1 MRIRTSLVTA
11 TMAAMMLATATM
23 TGVAQSPGR
32 EAAKADVRK
41 ALEDYVAAFSAGRA
55 DVIAER
61 SVLAPMLNLGGTAV
75 STSMTAEDVRR
86 RYDGN
91 LKALAAEKYQR
102 STVDS
107 ATVCLLNDAA
117 AIVSGQFTRYR
128 TDGSVLSKIAATYVF
143 AKSDGQWKI
152 TTLIGHGTDRAITCQ
167 E

>member
-1 MRIRTSLVTA
+1 MRIRTNLVVAAMTA
-11 TMAAMMLATATM
+11 TILATATM
-23 TGVAQSPGR
+23 AGTAQSTGR
-32 EAAKADVRK
+32 EAAKADIRK

-61 SVLAPMLNLGGTAV
+61 SVLSPMLTLGATAP
-75 STSMTAEDVRR
+75 SISMTAEDVRK

-91 LKALAAEKYQR
+91 LKALAAQNYKR

-128 TDGSVLSKIAATYVF
+128 ADGSVLSKIASTYVF
-143 AKSDGQWKI
+143 AKGDGQWRI
-152 TTLIGHGTDRAITCQ
+152 TTLIGHGIDRAITCK